1 MLLKKEEVIKM
12 FQIKNETENTK
23 EKMAKTKNIF
33 ANVISKKYLIL
44 YIVTF
49 MISQVPM
56 GFDTSPFVFAMIG
69 ACIANEI
76 PIIAITIL
84 GIIGNSFG
92 TGLNGSLT
100 LIVTLLIFFA
110 SFFVKEPAYN
120 NSTKNEKILLSKRI
134 FFTSLII
141 NIAKIFLNQVLIY
154 DILVAIS
161 YSILTVIF
169 YKIFANS
176 VKVLTS
182 YNDKMVFSIEEVL
195 GASLLLSIALCCLG
209 NFAIFGFSVR
219 NVLSIF
225 IVLVLGWKNGILV
238 GTTAGVTIG
247 VTLGII
253 ADNEPVVVAA
263 YAISGMIAGIL
274 NKFGKFGVVS
284 GFVIGNIV
292 LSYITNG
299 LVNHLILFKEIL
311 IAGVGLIAI
320 PKNINLNIEK
330 IIGENKFL
338 PTNTTKRL
346 NKSNETVQKLN
357 NVSKAVGDIAATYE
371 NVAATRIDEEDII
384 ENNKQVFIN
393 ELLNSLENLKE
404 NILYDSINN
413 LDNSI
418 IDEIF
423 NHLEEKKFIKEEELI
438 KILENNNY
446 YIIGFKE
453 KDEKVKNDV
462 EKMTSNINTAYRI
475 SKINFIYTEKLKE
488 KKENFKSQ
496 LKGVSKAI
504 SNLADDIEQETES
517 EENYLKEKEQI
528 TILLKQKDIIV
539 QDISITKI
547 DRYKIDLY
555 IEEEQANEKIILNII
570 TKVLNEKVTL
580 IQRKKVQ
587 NEISTKYEFISSDK
601 YNISV
606 GHSIAIKDSMPVS
619 GDCLLEARLK
629 DGKYLIAIS
638 DGMGSRTRSKEK

>member
-1 MLLKKEEVIKM
+1 M